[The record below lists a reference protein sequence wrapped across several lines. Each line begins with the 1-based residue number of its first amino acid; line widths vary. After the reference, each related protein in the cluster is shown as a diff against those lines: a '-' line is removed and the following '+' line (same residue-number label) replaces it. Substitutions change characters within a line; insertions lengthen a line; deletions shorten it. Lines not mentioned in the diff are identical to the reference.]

1 MTVLATLI
9 LTEGTVSLDVV
20 SKLAAVSFTLL
31 VRPCKILNFFF
42 IFSKHG
48 LKSLMR
54 AFQFYLLNRRIDARL
69 ATA

>member
-9 LTEGTVSLDVV
+9 LTEGIIFLDVV
-20 SKLAAVSFTLL
+20 SKLAAVSFTLPEQ
-31 VRPCKILNFFF
+31 PCKILNFSF

-54 AFQFYLLNRRIDARL
+54 VFQFYPLNRRISARL